1 MAQSDAEVKSG
12 CGEGATTYPID
23 MRTAQEPKAR
33 FSREQRVC
41 VLVYNMNPFT
51 TLYRIRATSTAYP
64 QDVLG
69 ELPKALGITIPKPAA
84 ATADANPT
92 GDVNTLGFM
101 PPTRPTAESRT
112 LSPACSRL
120 DLLERQL
127 SLVQGQRQKLESEL
141 VSVNTILSALSAAA
155 DSLYQPD
162 LTAEDLVARSRAFLA
177 TFPIPLVEPLV
188 VGFVPQVNGLQ
199 AAAAAVIQ
207 RAIQSQR
214 DGTCTHLEDEVSDL
228 SVTLSS
234 ELPGIVR
241 LATATDDGIA
251 EFSALRTLALQVV
264 RAPRVLQHAFWVGDF
279 DNPTYVDVVVRT
291 APRPLTDTKDTLWRT
306 ERSPRLH
313 FGDRRQ
319 FSVLGGLSFGV
330 DKVPQSFQE
339 VRTAEDP
346 ASRRIQ
352 VSEETVPLAPMLY
365 ASAALLRRWGASVNA
380 VGGVGPSFTES
391 IKAVLFFGLGFGVE
405 DDRVFLLFGGLSAP
419 RTRLAGGYDEGDI
432 LPDSQES
439 IPVITDRKLKFA
451 LGVAIRPF

>member
-1 MAQSDAEVKSG
+1 MAQSDSEVKSA
-12 CGEGATTYPID
+12 CGEGATTYLID

-41 VLVYNMNPFT
+41 VVVYNMNPFT

-84 ATADANPT
+84 ATTGTIPT
-92 GDVNTLGFM
+92 GDVASL
-101 PPTRPTAESRT
+101 RDSE
-112 LSPACSRL
+112 ACSRL
-120 DLLERQL
+120 RTFKRQL
-127 SLVQGQRQKLESEL
+127 GIVQAQQRKLESEL
-141 VSVNTILSALSAAA
+141 GAVNTMLSALSAAA
-155 DSLYQPD
+155 DSLYQPALPAAD
-162 LTAEDLVARSRAFLA
+162 LLTRSKAFLA
-177 TFPIPLVEPLV
+177 TFPTDSTDPLVG
-188 VGFVPQVNGLQ
+188 GFLPRANGLQ
-199 AAAAAVIQ
+199 ASAAAVIQ
-207 RAIQSQR
+207 QAIQSPR
-214 DGTCTHLEDEVSDL
+214 DGTCTDVETEVGDL
-228 SVTLSS
+228 AVTLSS
-234 ELPGIVR
+234 ELPTAVH
-241 LATATDDGIA
+241 LATATDNGIA
-251 EFSALRTLALQVV
+251 EFSALRKQAQQVV
-264 RAPRVLQHAFWVGDF
+264 RAPRVLQHTFWVGDF

-291 APRPLTDTKDTLWRT
+291 APRPLTDTRDTLWRT

-313 FGDRRQ
+313 FGDRRR

-346 ASRRIQ
+346 VSRRIQ
-352 VSEETVPLAPMLY
+352 VREETVPLAPMLF

-391 IKAVLFFGLGFGVE
+391 IKAVLFFGLGFGVA
-405 DDRVFLLFGGLSAP
+405 DDRVFLLLGGLSAP
-419 RTRLAGGYDEGDI
+419 RTRLTGGYDEGDI
-432 LPDSQES
+432 LPDTQES